1 MGVVRGERGGGSREE
16 SEKGREELEKGRE
29 ESEKGREESG
39 EEGEVVQ
46 RCKSAGGLCKGEK
59 VEPEYRGRSTE
70 DREQR
75 GQEYGWLGWRQR
87 GAKVQIGL
95 RSVQRCKVRYQ
106 TGRGVAGQ
114 IAEYGLQITEERVG
128 RGLAAPSYG
137 GGQGEALPLPAGGAR
152 KRHAR
157 LARSTNPTSIQR
169 EAARLARSANPTKG
183 N

>member
-1 MGVVRGERGGGSREE
+1 M
-16 SEKGREELEKGRE
+16 
-29 ESEKGREESG
+29 
-39 EEGEVVQ
+39 Q
-46 RCKSAGGLCKGEK
+46 QCKSAGGLCKGAK

-106 TGRGVAGQ
+106 TGRGGAGQ
-114 IAEYGLQITEERVG
+114 IAEYGVQITEERVG

-137 GGQGEALPLPAGGAR
+137 GGQGEALPLPASGAR
-152 KRHAR
+152 ERQLGWHAVPTLPRYSPMPLGWHAVPTLPKATRVARGAVPTRYKVKRGTGGR
-157 LARSTNPTSIQR
+157 K
-169 EAARLARSANPTKG
+169 EACLLTLYSVLRTL
-183 N
+183 